1 VKLPAP
7 HPMQVPLTTR
17 FWSVVVVPVIVIVPG
32 KVAVMPDRPIVMP
45 VAEEAPIV
53 MVPVAS
59 MMVPE
64 SPVILVP
71 VKISEANAKETPTA
85 TEIKKTEAIN
95 AVRFLACFD
104 LGDIEGKG

>member
-1 VKLPAP
+1 
-7 HPMQVPLTTR
+7 VPLTTR
-17 FWSVVVVPVIVIVPG
+17 FWSVVVDPVIVTVPG
-32 KVAVMPDRPIVMP
+32 KVAVMPDRPTVMP

-59 MMVPE
+59 MIVPE

-71 VKISEANAKETPTA
+71 VKVSDANAKETPTTA
-85 TEIKKTEAIN
+85 EIKKTEATN

-104 LGDIEGKG
+104 LGDIEGKELVEEGDFCC